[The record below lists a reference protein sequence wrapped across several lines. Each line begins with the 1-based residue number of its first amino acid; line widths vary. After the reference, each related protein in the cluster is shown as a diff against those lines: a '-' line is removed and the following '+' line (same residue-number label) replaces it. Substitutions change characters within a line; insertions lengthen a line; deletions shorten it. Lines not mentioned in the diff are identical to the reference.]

1 MWTFSSLSLQVSV
14 MTFKQKVAHLAPDT
28 DALWF
33 FKCTGSDS
41 PSLLLQEKPKQRRKT
56 NTMEIHIM
64 ATDALADLVKS
75 GGSSENKQWQE
86 SKGETSS
93 WMKTWEMITDS
104 PEWLFCPKIL
114 PLGSSLSRFSELLTG
129 CSSPGWSTTHCTRPP
144 CSLWLELRV

>member
-1 MWTFSSLSLQVSV
+1 MGLILQIQIGVSVCDEDQMWTFSSLSLQVSV

-56 NTMEIHIM
+56 NTKEIHIM

-104 PEWLFCPKIL
+104 PEWSSASPL
-114 PLGSSLSRFSELLTG
+114 PVLIVLS
-129 CSSPGWSTTHCTRPP
+129 
-144 CSLWLELRV
+144 